1 LQVVAL
7 ARKNFLFAG
16 SDCGAE
22 SAAAIYSPARHS
34 QTERDRLRKL
44 SPERVVPNC
53 GSSDLVHR
61 GVAPF
66 ERRHKSVT
74 RNRRSGV
81 NKDAAAKIGAGSSSE
96 LPHIAELI
104 IDGEITVGTPV
115 PVGCVAIA
123 TDGHNTL
130 AMLKRRES
138 ETLSQ
143 LLTRLDMAIGKA
155 FTEDIFTD
163 EINAPLKNSHRR

>member
-1 LQVVAL
+1 
-7 ARKNFLFAG
+7 
-16 SDCGAE
+16 
-22 SAAAIYSPARHS
+22 
-34 QTERDRLRKL
+34 
-44 SPERVVPNC
+44 
-53 GSSDLVHR
+53 VHR